1 MEGCRWKP
9 GFDVDCAEP
18 EKCPTQAPASK
29 GMIRHHKNQRRQR
42 DEYQCK
48 PCGLWQ
54 W

>member
-9 GFDVDCAEP
+9 GFDVDCAET

-29 GMIRHHKNQRRQR
+29 GMIRSHKNQRHQR